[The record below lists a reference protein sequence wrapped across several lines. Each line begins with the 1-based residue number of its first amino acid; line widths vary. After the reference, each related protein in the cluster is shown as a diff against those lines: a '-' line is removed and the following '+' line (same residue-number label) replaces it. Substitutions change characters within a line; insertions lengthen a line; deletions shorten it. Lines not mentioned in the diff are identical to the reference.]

1 MRTSLAFFSLLLI
14 PFSATAQIDPGAQ
27 AAQAAQQAVQQSQQA
42 AMQAMQQA
50 SEANRQATEAAQQ
63 AMQNAQSNTTT
74 PCCVAWTAPPK
85 FSVKPGKYS
94 GPTAVRI
101 TDASRGAVIYYS
113 TNGWTPTVNS
123 PRYRGPIQ
131 IDSSTT
137 LQAIAIAPYSIR
149 SIVTSGQYMIAGA
162 TSASTA
168 TTASSSAHATT
179 APVSPNLIPVPLIF
193 DADVNSR
200 TASVGDKVPM
210 ELSQDLRIGDSVI
223 KKGTPASATIT
234 QVDRTGIGGAPGSLS
249 FEADDLHPP
258 SGPIALQGRATR
270 DGEAKLPNAAI
281 LIPMIGP
288 LTALRHGTDAVIPK
302 GTPFTAYIDFGNP
315 TAIPGSVD

>member
-1 MRTSLAFFSLLLI
+1 
-14 PFSATAQIDPGAQ
+14 
-27 AAQAAQQAVQQSQQA
+27 
-42 AMQAMQQA
+42 MQAMQQA

-63 AMQNAQSNTTT
+63 ALQNAQSNATT

-94 GPTAVRI
+94 GPTTVRI

-113 TNGWTPTVNS
+113 TDGWTPAVNS

-131 IDSSTT
+131 IDFSTT

-179 APVSPNLIPVPLIF
+179 APVRLILVPLIF

-210 ELSQDLRIGDSVI
+210 ELSQDVRIGDSVI
-223 KKGTPASATIT
+223 KKGTPATATIT
-234 QVDRTGIGGAPGSLS
+234 QVDRTGIGGAPGSIS
-249 FEADDLHPP
+249 FETDDLHPP
-258 SGPIALQGRATR
+258 SG
-270 DGEAKLPNAAI
+270 
-281 LIPMIGP
+281 
-288 LTALRHGTDAVIPK
+288 
-302 GTPFTAYIDFGNP
+302 
-315 TAIPGSVD
+315 